1 MRPRLL
7 IGVCTAACPWISR
20 ASPQSKGRQE
30 DLVIDRSAV
39 RPQHTKHLPVHGPQA
54 ENSDVD
60 SLGSVAQVEGVGGD
74 MGQAH
79 GVLYGQADGRYL
91 SAIPSTK
98 SSRIGRMSQ
107 EMISTP
113 SAAKANT
120 ARLPPLEGTQI
131 LEPRPSGTVSFETV
145 WVVGW
150 NAGAGFCRIP
160 RRPDSSYIIRD
171 GGIVPFSHD
180 FLQLLCRKSPDSHK
194 FICIIRR
201 IVYIWY

>member
-1 MRPRLL
+1 
-7 IGVCTAACPWISR
+7 
-20 ASPQSKGRQE
+20 
-30 DLVIDRSAV
+30 
-39 RPQHTKHLPVHGPQA
+39 
-54 ENSDVD
+54 
-60 SLGSVAQVEGVGGD
+60 

-98 SSRIGRMSQ
+98 SSRIGRMSP
-107 EMISTP
+107 EMTSTP

-120 ARLPPLEGTQI
+120 ARLPPLEGRQI
-131 LEPRPSGTVSFETV
+131 LEPRPSGTASLKTV
-145 WVVGW
+145 RVVGW

-160 RRPDSSYIIRD
+160 RRPDSSYIMRD
-171 GGIVPFSHD
+171 GGIVPFFHD

-201 IVYIWY
+201 IVYI